1 MIDEMAGPMTSR
13 LTSPLADARRLQ
25 VVRWPVN
32 WLSSVLS
39 LTLPYTGRSKLH
51 REAAAAIV
59 CTYLHIHC
67 HPATPCLCLHVR
79 PLLTARELRTHCGS
93 GPGVRVRLATFIGA
107 PLCCWLWEPLQ
118 LDMSLEYNVGLLH
131 DEVEELGG
139 VSVVF
144 IAITAAM

>member
-1 MIDEMAGPMTSR
+1 MK
-13 LTSPLADARRLQ
+13 LLLQ
-25 VVRWPVN
+25 
-32 WLSSVLS
+32 SSVHIFTFTA
-39 LTLPYTGRSKLH
+39 TLPPHVY
-51 REAAAAIV
+51 V
-59 CTYLHIHC
+59 WYL
-67 HPATPCLCLHVR
+67 R

-93 GPGVRVRLATFIGA
+93 GPGVRVRLATFLGA

>member
-1 MIDEMAGPMTSR
+1 MK
-13 LTSPLADARRLQ
+13 LLLQ
-25 VVRWPVN
+25 
-32 WLSSVLS
+32 SD
-39 LTLPYTGRSKLH
+39 LH
-51 REAAAAIV
+51 F
-59 CTYLHIHC
+59 HC
-67 HPATPCLCLHVR
+67 HPATPCLCLVSTSFVDSAGAED
-79 PLLTARELRTHCGS
+79 PLREWTRGK
-93 GPGVRVRLATFIGA
+93 GPLSDLSGA